1 MLQKYYHDY
10 HLEYKVWNFDV
21 NIVLIHPVAQFEKH
35 EVQDKN
41 VRSALLWLKKVSPD
55 FEKIEISL

>member
-1 MLQKYYHDY
+1 M
-10 HLEYKVWNFDV
+10 
-21 NIVLIHPVAQFEKH
+21 VLIHPVAQFEKH
-35 EVQDKN
+35 EVQEKN